1 MTGAAHNDRRM
12 MTSTERRTRRRR
24 RRPIGVGRANSLLLC
39 ALLSAH
45 HVRPSGAFT
54 YRRKDL
60 QLLSPEMICISGV
73 QHRDGSA
80 ASSSSTLSVQPCPT
94 TPEEV
99 ANFDAVVMDEHGFV
113 RVTLKDI
120 RMRDDGRQRVHR
132 EVTDDAYYI
141 DRGGDSRAA
150 GGRGAGINA
159 LWNRWFG
166 SGGGGNSGSNG
177 HRYLAEEED
186 VDDKGQELVPVAA
199 SDEALHSTTTPHHL
213 QVYLVALDDYTDLVT
228 KSQCCYEL
236 EFGPPFPSWVET
248 EQVGGQE
255 RAVMPPECALS
266 SSGGG
271 GKIGGAKSGGGNKAT
286 TKDNEN
292 EPSSFAHDYRANAPR
307 TGPMQATTAPLV
319 VNAVPSSDEEE
330 DTNEKQPSKKRKK
343 KKNPHNKLGPG
354 VHLVKT
360 LRPEKLGRHMIVI
373 SNCAAE
379 LETLPSARRMS
390 DQIVRL
396 LAENNTTAAAAPS
409 DKTQSKS
416 KPPAKVR
423 AAGLKAVVSEVEI
436 AFVSKFGELPLSMSG
451 IIPFYGALLAFYSVL
466 AAAWWK
472 RSRAPRPVTAKG
484 KSGKSRWGHSSL
496 TIRDAFGGVLSG
508 IGGDFATVTPR
519 PMLGL
524 QRVLRDLIHLQ
535 LLFTAVAFSYYLHL
549 NRTMV
554 DIDVLYS
561 GTAAA
566 LVDWSPWSMAVAT
579 AHFCTILGSQIVV
592 TLATDGHWLIQQ
604 NIRPSTKKVLYG
616 LAGVWFAF
624 FLLYGFLSPRS
635 RGTLLVILG
644 VAWVGFLLVNVRRS
658 LRHLRMLMVGQD
670 NENVIAVGGALVAK
684 RSLYK
689 KMCAI
694 ISIYPIVFLVSVL
707 WSINSQQDSWT
718 WISYVL
724 IDLYLFIIL
733 LHASIIWMPRPMASQ
748 EYVKYA
754 PLEVSVTTNNDK
766 DLWEEGIQENWSGE
780 DAEMEMVFQ

>member
-1 MTGAAHNDRRM
+1 MTGAAHNDDQH
-12 MTSTERRTRRRR
+12 MTSTRRRR
-24 RRPIGVGRANSLLLC
+24 CRPIGMGRANSLLVC

-45 HVRPSGAFT
+45 RARPSDAFT

-113 RVTLKDI
+113 RVTLKDVRI
-120 RMRDDGRQRVHR
+120 RDDGRQRVHR
-132 EVTDDAYYI
+132 DVTDDAYYVE
-141 DRGGDSRAA
+141 RGSDYRAG
-150 GGRGAGINA
+150 GGRGAGISA

-166 SGGGGNSGSNG
+166 SG
-177 HRYLAEEED
+177 HRYLAEEEED
-186 VDDKGQELVPVAA
+186 VDDEGQELVPVAA
-199 SDEALHSTTTPHHL
+199 SDEALQSTTTPHHL
-213 QVYLVALDDYTDLVT
+213 QVYLVALDDYADLVT

-248 EQVGGQE
+248 EQVGGRE
-255 RAVMPPECALS
+255 RAVMPSECALS

-271 GKIGGAKSGGGNKAT
+271 KSGGARSGGDNKAT
-286 TKDNEN
+286 TKNNDHES
-292 EPSSFAHDYRANAPR
+292 SSFAHDYRANAPR

-319 VNAVPSSDEEE
+319 VNAVPSSPDEEE
-330 DTNEKQPSKKRKK
+330 DTNEKQSSKKRKK

-390 DQIVRL
+390 DQFVRL
-396 LAENNTTAAAAPS
+396 LAENNTTAAAAAS
-409 DKTQSKS
+409 DKTQSES
-416 KPPAKVR
+416 KPRAKVR
-423 AAGLKAVVSEVEI
+423 AVGLKAVVSEVEI

-472 RSRAPRPVTAKG
+472 RSRAPHPVTAKG

-496 TIRDAFGGVLSG
+496 SIRDALAGVLSG
-508 IGGDFATVTPR
+508 ISGDFATVTPR

-524 QRVLRDLIHLQ
+524 QRVLRNLIHLQ

-549 NRTMV
+549 NRSMV

-635 RGTLLVILG
+635 RGILLVILG

-694 ISIYPIVFLVSVL
+694 ISIYPVVFLVSVL

-724 IDLYLFIIL
+724 IDLYLFIML

-780 DAEMEMVFQ
+780 DAEVEMVFQ

>member
-1 MTGAAHNDRRM
+1 MVGAAHNDQCTM
-12 MTSTERRTRRRR
+12 MNTERRTRRRR
-24 RRPIGVGRANSLLLC
+24 RRPIGMGRANSLLLC

-45 HVRPSGAFT
+45 HARPSDAFT

-120 RMRDDGRQRVHR
+120 RMRDDGRQMVHR

-141 DRGGDSRAA
+141 DRGGDSRA

-166 SGGGGNSGSNG
+166 SSGGEGGNSGRNG
-177 HRYLAEEED
+177 RRYLAEEED
-186 VDDKGQELVPVAA
+186 VDDEGKELVPVAA
-199 SDEALHSTTTPHHL
+199 SDEALHSSTTPHHL

-271 GKIGGAKSGGGNKAT
+271 KSGGDKSGGGNKAS
-286 TKDNEN
+286 TKDNDIK
-292 EPSSFAHDYRANAPR
+292 PSSFAHDYRANAPR

-330 DTNEKQPSKKRKK
+330 ADTNEKQPSKRRKR

-390 DQIVRL
+390 DQFVRL
-396 LAENNTTAAAAPS
+396 LAENNSTAAAASS

-472 RSRAPRPVTAKG
+472 RSRAPHPVTAKG

-496 TIRDAFGGVLSG
+496 SIRDAFGGVLSG

-524 QRVLRDLIHLQ
+524 QRVLRNLIHLQ

-579 AHFCTILGSQIVV
+579 ALFCTILGSQIVV

-635 RGTLLVILG
+635 RGILLVILG

-718 WISYVL
+718 WIS
-724 IDLYLFIIL
+724 
-733 LHASIIWMPRPMASQ
+733 
-748 EYVKYA
+748 
-754 PLEVSVTTNNDK
+754 
-766 DLWEEGIQENWSGE
+766 
-780 DAEMEMVFQ
+780 

>member
-1 MTGAAHNDRRM
+1 MAGATHHDDDKY
-12 MTSTERRTRRRR
+12 RRRR
-24 RRPIGVGRANSLLLC
+24 RRRGRPYLLC
-39 ALLSAH
+39 ALLSSPG
-45 HVRPSGAFT
+45 VRPSDAFT
-54 YRRKDL
+54 YRRRDL
-60 QLLSPEMICISGV
+60 QLLSPEMICIAGV
-73 QHRDGSA
+73 QHRDGSGGV
-80 ASSSSTLSVQPCPT
+80 SVQPCPT

-99 ANFDAVVMDEHGFV
+99 ANFDAVVMDEHGYV
-113 RVTLKDI
+113 RITLRDI

-132 EVTDDAYYI
+132 EVTDDAYYV
-141 DRGGDSRAA
+141 DRGGGSS
-150 GGRGAGINA
+150 RGAMSA
-159 LWNRWFG
+159 LWDRWFG
-166 SGGGGNSGSNG
+166 SGGNDS
-177 HRYLAEEED
+177 RYLVEEEEAKEDDGEVND
-186 VDDKGQELVPVAA
+186 VDDQGHELVPVAT
-199 SDEALHSTTTPHHL
+199 SDEILQSATTPHHL
-213 QVYLVALDDYTDLVT
+213 QAYLVALDDYTELVT

-236 EFGPPFPSWVET
+236 EFGPPFPTWVET
-248 EQVGGQE
+248 EQVGGRE

-266 SSGGG
+266 SG
-271 GKIGGAKSGGGNKAT
+271 GKSSAAKSGGDE
-286 TKDNEN
+286 TKKDK

-307 TGPMQATTAPLV
+307 TGPMQATSAPLV
-319 VNAVPSSDEEE
+319 VNAVPSSDGEGANNE
-330 DTNEKQPSKKRKK
+330 DGQGTSKGEGSKRRSKRQK
-343 KKNPHNKLGPG
+343 KKNSNKLGPG

-379 LETLPSARRMS
+379 LEMLPSTRKS
-390 DQIVRL
+390 DRFARL
-396 LAENNTTAAAAPS
+396 LAGNATVPAASSGKA
-409 DKTQSKS
+409 KS
-416 KPPAKVR
+416 KAPMTVR
-423 AAGLKAVVSEVEI
+423 AAGLKAVVHEVEI

-472 RSRAPRPVTAKG
+472 RSRAPHPVTGKG

-496 TIRDAFGGVLSG
+496 SIRDAFGGVLSG
-508 IGGDFATVTPR
+508 IGGDFASISPR

-524 QRVLRDLIHLQ
+524 QRVLRNLIYLQ

-635 RGTLLVILG
+635 RGILLVILG

-670 NENVIAVGGALVAK
+670 NDNVLAVGGALVAK

-689 KMCAI
+689 KMCII
-694 ISIYPIVFLVSVL
+694 ISIYPVVFLVSVL

-718 WISYVL
+718 WVSYVL
-724 IDLYLFIIL
+724 IDLYLFIML
-733 LHASIIWMPRPMASQ
+733 FHASVIWMPRPMASQ

-780 DAEMEMVFQ
+780 DAEVEMIFQ

>member
-1 MTGAAHNDRRM
+1 MTGAAHNDQRM
-12 MTSTERRTRRRR
+12 MSTRRR
-24 RRPIGVGRANSLLLC
+24 RRPIGMGRANSLLLC

-45 HVRPSGAFT
+45 HARPSDAFT

-73 QHRDGSA
+73 QHPDGSA
-80 ASSSSTLSVQPCPT
+80 AASSASALSVQPCPT

-132 EVTDDAYYI
+132 EVTDDAYYV
-141 DRGGDSRAA
+141 DRGDSRA
-150 GGRGAGINA
+150 GGSRGAGIMNA

-166 SGGGGNSGSNG
+166 SSGGGGGNSGRNG

-186 VDDKGQELVPVAA
+186 VDDEGQELVPVAA
-199 SDEALHSTTTPHHL
+199 SDEALQSTTTPHHL

-271 GKIGGAKSGGGNKAT
+271 KSDNKAT
-286 TKDNEN
+286 TKDNSK
-292 EPSSFAHDYRANAPR
+292 PSSFAHDYRANAPR

-330 DTNEKQPSKKRKK
+330 ADTNEKQSSKKRKK
-343 KKNPHNKLGPG
+343 KKNPRNKLGPG

-360 LRPEKLGRHMIVI
+360 LRPEKFGRHMIVI

-379 LETLPSARRMS
+379 LETLPSTRRMS
-390 DQIVRL
+390 DQVVRL
-396 LAENNTTAAAAPS
+396 LAGNNTTEAAAASS
-409 DKTQSKS
+409 DKTQIESKAR
-416 KPPAKVR
+416 AKVR

-472 RSRAPRPVTAKG
+472 RSRAPHPVTAKG

-496 TIRDAFGGVLSG
+496 SIRNAFGGVLSG

-524 QRVLRDLIHLQ
+524 QRVLRNLIHLQ

-635 RGTLLVILG
+635 RGILLVILG

-733 LHASIIWMPRPMASQ
+733 LHASTIWMPRPMASQ

-766 DLWEEGIQENWSGE
+766 DLWEEGIQETWSGE

>member
-1 MTGAAHNDRRM
+1 MC
-12 MTSTERRTRRRR
+12 
-24 RRPIGVGRANSLLLC
+24 RANSLLLC
-39 ALLSAH
+39 ALLTAQR
-45 HVRPSGAFT
+45 VRPSDSFT

-80 ASSSSTLSVQPCPT
+80 AAAAAASSSSSLTVQPCPT
-94 TPEEV
+94 TPQEV
-99 ANFDAVVMDEHGFV
+99 ANFDAVVMDEHGYV
-113 RVTLKDI
+113 RITLKDI
-120 RMRDDGRQRVHR
+120 RMRDDGRHREHR
-132 EVTDDAYYI
+132 EVTDDAYYT
-141 DRGGDSRAA
+141 DRGGAA
-150 GGRGAGINA
+150 PRGGAGIFSS
-159 LWNRWFG
+159 LWNNRWFG
-166 SGGGGNSGSNG
+166 GGGSNSGSNG
-177 HRYLAEEED
+177 HRYLVEDED
-186 VDDKGQELVPVAA
+186 VDDEGQELVPVAA
-199 SDEALHSTTTPHHL
+199 SDEILQSTTTPHHL
-213 QVYLVALDDYTDLVT
+213 QVYLVALDDYTELVT

-248 EQVGGQE
+248 EQVGGRE
-255 RAVMPPECALS
+255 RAVMPPECALG
-266 SSGGG
+266 SGG
-271 GKIGGAKSGGGNKAT
+271 KSGGARSGGDK
-286 TKDNEN
+286 

-307 TGPMQATTAPLV
+307 TGAMQATTAPLV
-319 VNAVPSSDEEE
+319 VNAVPSLDGE
-330 DTNEKQPSKKRKK
+330 DSNKDGSEVGDGEGSKRPAKNRKK
-343 KKNPHNKLGPG
+343 KKKSGNKLGPG

-379 LETLPSARRMS
+379 VEALPASARRTS
-390 DQIVRL
+390 DRFDRIL
-396 LAENNTTAAAAPS
+396 KENITAAEPS
-409 DKTQSKS
+409 SGKTQSK
-416 KPPAKVR
+416 PQMRVH
-423 AAGLKAVVSEVEI
+423 AAGLKAVVSEVEV

-472 RSRAPRPVTAKG
+472 RSRAPHPVTAKG
-484 KSGKSRWGHSSL
+484 KSGRSRWGHSSL
-496 TIRDAFGGVLSG
+496 SIRDAFGGV
-508 IGGDFATVTPR
+508 IGSISGDFATVSPR

-524 QRVLRDLIHLQ
+524 QRVLRNLIHLQ

-604 NIRPSTKKVLYG
+604 NVRPSTKKVLYG
-616 LAGVWFAF
+616 LASVWLAF
-624 FLLYGFLSPRS
+624 FLFYGFLSPRS
-635 RGTLLVILG
+635 RGILLVAVG
-644 VAWVGFLLVNVRRS
+644 VAWVSFLLVNVRRS

-694 ISIYPIVFLVSVL
+694 ISIYPIVFLGSVL

-724 IDLYLFIIL
+724 IDLYLFIML

-766 DLWEEGIQENWSGE
+766 DLWEEDIQENWSGDE
-780 DAEMEMVFQ
+780 AEVEMAFQ

>member
-1 MTGAAHNDRRM
+1 MTGATHHDDDKYRRK
-12 MTSTERRTRRRR
+12 RRRR
-24 RRPIGVGRANSLLLC
+24 RGRPYLLC
-39 ALLSAH
+39 ALLSSPG
-45 HVRPSGAFT
+45 VRPSDAFT
-54 YRRKDL
+54 YRRRDL
-60 QLLSPEMICISGV
+60 QLLSPEMICIAGV
-73 QHRDGSA
+73 QHRDGSGGV
-80 ASSSSTLSVQPCPT
+80 SVQPCPT

-99 ANFDAVVMDEHGFV
+99 ANFDAVVMDEHGYV
-113 RVTLKDI
+113 RITLRDI

-132 EVTDDAYYI
+132 EVTDDAYYV
-141 DRGGDSRAA
+141 DRGGGSS
-150 GGRGAGINA
+150 RGAMSA
-159 LWNRWFG
+159 LWDRWFG
-166 SGGGGNSGSNG
+166 SGGNDS
-177 HRYLAEEED
+177 RYLVEEEEAKEDDGEVND
-186 VDDKGQELVPVAA
+186 VDDQGHELVPIAT
-199 SDEALHSTTTPHHL
+199 SDEILQSATSPHHL
-213 QVYLVALDDYTDLVT
+213 QAYLVALDDYTELVT

-236 EFGPPFPSWVET
+236 EFGPPFPTWVET
-248 EQVGGQE
+248 EQVGGRE

-266 SSGGG
+266 SG
-271 GKIGGAKSGGGNKAT
+271 GKSSGAKSGGDE
-286 TKDNEN
+286 TKKDK

-307 TGPMQATTAPLV
+307 TGPMQGTSAPLL
-319 VNAVPSSDEEE
+319 VNAVPSSDGEGENNE
-330 DTNEKQPSKKRKK
+330 DGQGTSKGEGSKRRSKRQNKK
-343 KKNPHNKLGPG
+343 ISNKLGPG

-379 LETLPSARRMS
+379 LEMLPSTRKS
-390 DQIVRL
+390 DRFARL
-396 LAENNTTAAAAPS
+396 LAGNATVPAASSGKAKGKAPM
-409 DKTQSKS
+409 T
-416 KPPAKVR
+416 VR
-423 AAGLKAVVSEVEI
+423 AAGLKAVVHEVEI

-472 RSRAPRPVTAKG
+472 RSRAPHPVTGKG
-484 KSGKSRWGHSSL
+484 KRGKSRWGHSSL
-496 TIRDAFGGVLSG
+496 SIRDAFGGVLSG
-508 IGGDFATVTPR
+508 IGGDFASISPR

-524 QRVLRDLIHLQ
+524 QRVLRNLIHLQ

-635 RGTLLVILG
+635 RSILLVILG

-658 LRHLRMLMVGQD
+658 LRHLRMLMVGQGND
-670 NENVIAVGGALVAK
+670 NVIAVGGALVAK

-694 ISIYPIVFLVSVL
+694 ISIYPVVFLVSVL

-718 WISYVL
+718 WVSYVL
-724 IDLYLFIIL
+724 IDLYLFIML
-733 LHASIIWMPRPMASQ
+733 FHASVIWMPRPMASQ

-780 DAEMEMVFQ
+780 DAEVEMKFQ